1 MVENR
6 IFDQAP
12 SVQILIWVYFR
23 GLQSVAVNLRYSDLE
38 SIGYFEVK
46 SADEAEP
53 DFYEIG
59 RQPNFEGIFNEKFK
73 KIAYHKKILR
83 GRSASWASRLIMT
96 RRAGYLIRLGS
107 KKNTEW
113 EMYASET
120 VATN

>member
-1 MVENR
+1 MHPRPLRQINKILIENR

-46 SADEAEP
+46 SADGAEP

-59 RQPNFEGIFNEKFK
+59 RQPNFEGIFNAKSQ
-73 KIAYHKKILR
+73 KIAYHKKNFARPL
-83 GRSASWASRLIMT
+83 GLLGLASRND
-96 RRAGYLIRLGS
+96 S
-107 KKNTEW
+107 
-113 EMYASET
+113 
-120 VATN
+120 